1 MTVMRRWRSLSGY
14 QQLGLVTICGLI
26 LLVILGGT
34 VRVTDSG
41 LACPDWPLCQGR
53 IIPQGDYHVWLEW
66 THRLAASVFGFVILA
81 FVIGALRRH
90 RDRRWVVLPALAG
103 VVALGVQV
111 VLGGLT
117 VTEKLDAGILSAHLG
132 TAMLIVLLIMTAWL
146 ATFVPQADGPPA
158 QRQRVAERAGP
169 PPRPP
174 RPMALLAVV
183 TALGTFALIVLGG
196 YVSGTDAGFY
206 CGGDW
211 PLCNGVVL
219 PEGRNAIIHVS
230 HRFLAAAVGLLVLAC
245 VVLAERRRHAAPGVF
260 RLALAVGGLFAI
272 QIVLGAVVM
281 WTTLA
286 EWSRVLHLVTG
297 SVTWGTL
304 VAMTALA
311 CYDAVRHDSLHR
323 ARPLPALLSRRPQVG
338 ETRR

>member
-1 MTVMRRWRSLSGY
+1 MAVIRRWRSLSGY
-14 QQLGLVTICGLI
+14 QRLGLITIFGLV

-41 LACPDWPLCQGR
+41 LACPDWPLCHGR

-66 THRLAASVFGFVILA
+66 THRLAASVFGLVILA
-81 FVIGALRRH
+81 FVIGALRH
-90 RDRRWVVLPALAG
+90 YRDRRWVVLPALAG

-158 QRQRVAERAGP
+158 QRQRVAARLGP
-169 PPRPP
+169 APRSP
-174 RPMALLAVV
+174 RPMARLAVV

-206 CGGDW
+206 CDGDW

-219 PEGRNAIIHVS
+219 PEGRNAIIQVS
-230 HRFLAAAVGLLVLAC
+230 HRFLAAGVALLVAAC
-245 VVLAERRRHAAPGVF
+245 VWLAADRREAAPAVF
-260 RLALAVGGLFAI
+260 RLALAVAVLFAV
-272 QIVLGAVVM
+272 QIVLGAAVM

-323 ARPLPALLSRRPQVG
+323 PRPLPSLRARRTQVG

>member
-1 MTVMRRWRSLSGY
+1 M
-14 QQLGLVTICGLI
+14 
-26 LLVILGGT
+26 
-34 VRVTDSG
+34 
-41 LACPDWPLCQGR
+41 
-53 IIPQGDYHVWLEW
+53 
-66 THRLAASVFGFVILA
+66 
-81 FVIGALRRH
+81 
-90 RDRRWVVLPALAG
+90 
-103 VVALGVQV
+103 ALGVQV

-169 PPRPP
+169 PTHPQRG
-174 RPMALLAVV
+174 MARLAVV

-196 YVSGTDAGFY
+196 YVSGTDSGFY
-206 CGGDW
+206 CDGDW
-211 PLCNGVVL
+211 PALQ
-219 PEGRNAIIHVS
+219 
-230 HRFLAAAVGLLVLAC
+230 
-245 VVLAERRRHAAPGVF
+245 RRRPARGPQRDHP
-260 RLALAVGGLFAI
+260 RLASLPGRRRRAARPGLRRAGRRPARGRRPPSSGWRWPSGALFAV
-272 QIVLGAVVM
+272 QIILGAAVM

-323 ARPLPALLSRRPQVG
+323 PRPLPALLSRRAQVG